1 MAEEKAPP
9 EEKTPGFVERNMHK
23 CVLCGQVAAVLSII
37 LVVPLIRKRR
47 AQAHHKRAVP
57 LFGH

>member
-1 MAEEKAPP
+1 
-9 EEKTPGFVERNMHK
+9 
-23 CVLCGQVAAVLSII
+23 VLCGQVAAVLSIV

-47 AQAHHKRAVP
+47 AKAHHKRAFP